1 MKIHKVITSVE
12 LNVDDFVMLMAA
24 ANAAGYMEERGKIVI
39 EDDADMAL
47 AILEMYNAWLDDNK
61 QCAFL
66 DYATSKLIDKFAA
79 DDVTVEE

>member
-12 LNVDDFVMLMAA
+12 LSADDFVMLMGA
-24 ANAAGYMEERGKIVI
+24 ANAAGYMEAREKIVI

-47 AILEMYNAWLDDNK
+47 AILDMYNAWLDDDK

-66 DYATSKLIDKFAA
+66 DYAASKLIDKFAA
-79 DDVTVEE
+79 DDVTAEE